1 MHMVYQVQFTLSSS
15 AVFSRS
21 DITTDSKT
29 FYSSV
34 MDYFEDLEEQEG
46 VQELLVWWNWW
57 GTIPFSMGGMGWLRF
72 RQVFPGYSSSQHLA
86 SKDGAWAIMKAKQAA
101 LRSKAL
107 NSSAQTVSNQSPTTK
122 TQGWTKCRLDDS
134 HTACRSFNVCI
145 VKLRNWMKS
154 TTDPVCLWI
163 PTWHK
168 HDRCWPSAMTYLF
181 CQRIGF
187 CAFW

>member
-1 MHMVYQVQFTLSSS
+1 MHGVPGSIRTQFFCCIFQKWHHHQFWNFLKQCYGLFWGPGRAGGCPGALSLVELVRNHTFQYGRHGLIAIQTSFPEMFVLAAFSFEGWS
-15 AVFSRS
+15 ASNHE
-21 DITTDSKT
+21 SK
-29 FYSSV
+29 
-34 MDYFEDLEEQEG
+34 
-46 VQELLVWWNWW
+46 
-57 GTIPFSMGGMGWLRF
+57 R
-72 RQVFPGYSSSQHLA
+72 
-86 SKDGAWAIMKAKQAA
+86 AA

-145 VKLRNWMKS
+145 VKLWNWMKS

-163 PTWHK
+163 PAWHE

-187 CAFW
+187 CAFH